1 VCGHAEDVHVIWAAD
16 ATFDGWAH
24 CTIGTGKSACTCW
37 REWPRTP
44 AESNDPLPA
53 VAPLPDVDAAHD
65 WRYVVRT
72 VGTVFI
78 ATGLLLGGFVAYQL
92 WGTGIEARR
101 SQNAL
106 EEEFESLL
114 TSVTS
119 TTSAPT
125 STTPTSATGPRG
137 TAPATVPET
146 APATVPDTVPAPV
159 PPTIPP
165 IAEGDPVARLE
176 IPEIGL
182 DVVVVAGVSV
192 DDLKRGPGHYPGT
205 PLPGQYGNAAIAG
218 HRMTYDGPFQ
228 HVDDLE
234 PGDQIVATTLAG
246 RYVYEVTGTEIVAPD
261 DVGVVATTNPDVA
274 ELTLTS
280 CHPKWSTRER
290 IVIHSTLVADE
301 SAAVGYA
308 EGTAP
313 TTTTPTPS
321 TTIASAVTT
330 TPATTAPT
338 PTTPPASEAPSDA
351 TTTGPT
357 IIAPTITPPSVEAFS
372 GGWFHD
378 RSAIPQ
384 VALWA
389 LVVAAIAV
397 VAHVL
402 SRRVG
407 SRLVGIAVGI
417 IPFLIALYFFYQ
429 NVNRLLPPSL

>member
-1 VCGHAEDVHVIWAAD
+1 MWAAD
-16 ATFDGWAH
+16 ETVDGWAH
-24 CTIGTGKSACTCW
+24 CTIGTGKGACPCW
-37 REWPRTP
+37 REWPRTR
-44 AESNDPLPA
+44 AEPDDPPP
-53 VAPLPDVDAAHD
+53 VAAPDSGHD
-65 WRYVVRT
+65 WRYVV
-72 VGTVFI
+72 GAIGKVFI

-101 SQNAL
+101 AQNAL
-106 EEEFESLL
+106 EEEFEALL
-114 TSVTS
+114 TAVS
-119 TTSAPT
+119 TTTTTATTVPSQTAP
-125 STTPTSATGPRG
+125 ATLPD

-146 APATVPDTVPAPV
+146 VPPTA

-246 RYVYEVTGTEIVAPD
+246 RFVYEVTGTEIVEPD
-261 DVGVVATTNPDVA
+261 DVDVVATTNPDVA

-280 CHPKWSTRER
+280 CHPKWSTRQR
-290 IVIHSTLVADE
+290 IVIHSALVAEE
-301 SAAVGYA
+301 SAVVGYA
-308 EGTAP
+308 AGTAP
-313 TTTTPTPS
+313 TTTTPTAPTTTVAAVTATTDTATTDVTS
-321 TTIASAVTT
+321 PTTISSPPTSAVRGED
-330 TPATTAPT
+330 PT
-338 PTTPPASEAPSDA
+338 VA
-351 TTTGPT
+351 
-357 IIAPTITPPSVEAFS
+357 PPSGDAFS
-372 GGWFHD
+372 DGWFHD

-389 LVVAAIAV
+389 LVVAAIAIG
-397 VAHVL
+397 AHVL
-402 SRRVG
+402 SRRAG
-407 SRLVGIAVGI
+407 SKLVGIVVGVV
-417 IPFLIALYFFYQ
+417 PFLIALYFFYQ
-429 NVNRLLPPSL
+429 NVDRLLPPSL